1 MFRYYIFETGT
12 SWLLQLQFLYTTS
25 QLSWIFGENQKES
38 NYPPS
43 MLSDTYVGRTNTNTD
58 QFFITCQ
65 VQCTS
70 EFQGNLWKQCLQ
82 LIMLHGYGLLNPSQI
97 EKEVSHCIYWVS
109 YSSWS
114 LSTYSGSSC
123 QYPDHYQHHHHVLI
137 HDNPR
142 VGFYLSHQA
151 NVVASV
157 VIRRDLTPPWVR
169 CSSTI
174 QKKTL

>member
-1 MFRYYIFETGT
+1 MFWYYIFKTGT
-12 SWLLQLQFLYTTS
+12 SWLLQLQFFYTTS
-25 QLSWIFGENQKES
+25 QLSWIFRENQKKS

-43 MLSDTYVGRTNTNTD
+43 MQSVIYLGRTNTNTD
-58 QFFITCQ
+58 QFFFTCQ
-65 VQCTS
+65 VQRAS
-70 EFQGNLWKQCLQ
+70 EFLGNLWKQCLQ
-82 LIMLHGYGLLNPSQI
+82 LIMLNRDGLLNPSQI
-97 EKEVSHCIYWVS
+97 EKEVSHCIYSVG

-123 QYPDHYQHHHHVLI
+123 QYPDDYQHHHHVLI

-157 VIRRDLTPPWVR
+157 VIRQDLTPPRVR

-174 QKKTL
+174 QKKT